1 VHCIYIFP
9 WTCIFTNEEKR
20 TLLDISHVSR
30 RGASLRI
37 TLPKKVSAVLSVNQR
52 DIVGFYLEGEK
63 IIIEKMK

>member
-1 VHCIYIFP
+1 MYIYERRKKNPAGYIA
-9 WTCIFTNEEKR
+9 CLEE
-20 TLLDISHVSR
+20 
-30 RGASLRI
+30 GASLRI